1 MNGFGKFLLF
11 SAGAAVGGFVA
22 WKILEK
28 KYKEIAD
35 EKIESVKEVYGKK
48 YGENKEN
55 IDENKTN
62 MDADISKTDVE
73 NSKKVGA
80 ETLTKV
86 VSDLGYTK
94 YSTPDDQKGETVKK
108 CNAYVIPPES
118 FDEEGYKTV
127 SLVYYADKVLAYE
140 SGKVIKNPD
149 ELIGAGSLLTFGE
162 YEDDSVFVRNDD
174 LKTDYEIL
182 LDERTYSSVYKS

>member
-22 WKILEK
+22 WKILDK

-35 EKIESVKEVYGKK
+35 EKIASIKEVYSKK
-48 YGENKEN
+48 YGENEEICGENKEN
-55 IDENKTN
+55 I
-62 MDADISKTDVE
+62 DADISKTDVE
-73 NSKKVGA
+73 DKKEVGA
-80 ETLTKV
+80 DTLRKV
-86 VSDLGYTK
+86 VDDLGYTS
-94 YSTPDDQKGETVKK
+94 YSTLDDKKGETVKK

-118 FDEEGYKTV
+118 FDEEGYRTI

-140 SGKVIKNPD
+140 SGKVIEKPD
-149 ELIGAGSLLTFGE
+149 EVVGAGSLSTFGD

-174 LKTDYEIL
+174 LKVDYEIL
-182 LDERTYSSVYKS
+182 ADERTYSSVYKK